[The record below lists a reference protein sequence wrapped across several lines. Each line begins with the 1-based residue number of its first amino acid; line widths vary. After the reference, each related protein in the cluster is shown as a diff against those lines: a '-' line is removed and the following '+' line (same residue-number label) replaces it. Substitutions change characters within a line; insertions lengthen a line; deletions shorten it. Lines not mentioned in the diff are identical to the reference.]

1 MSHVHWKVHSFRFIL
16 ENFLIPSAWQTHF
29 SPPLGVTCHITAP
42 KSMIFGEKEVWIIE
56 LSDLKFKIKAVL
68 QP

>member
-1 MSHVHWKVHSFRFIL
+1 MSHVHWKVHSSRFIL
-16 ENFLIPSAWQTHF
+16 ENFLIPLPHF

-42 KSMIFGEKEVWIIE
+42 KSMIFGEKEVWVIE
-56 LSDLKFKIKAVL
+56 LGDLKFKIKAVL